1 MKLACGCGHRYGQ
14 AGRNWAT
21 WRQVKCIGPFLHL
34 RLPWQQRCR
43 RATAIAALW
52 PARCA
57 EQRVAMRPK
66 INLAAMITAAP
77 EVLSCG
83 GCSPAPGAAFKWLL
97 LQRASPSGRS
107 GTRHQPA
114 RQPRRPHCHAD
125 CARLR
130 GGCCCWPAPAA
141 GASIKI
147 RPYCTCFDT
156 LTCTP
161 PHGFSCL
168 KSCNSQPGFL
178 ELTLLLAARSAVGSR
193 IPRCFRLLA
202 ACFLSI

>member
-1 MKLACGCGHRYGQ
+1 
-14 AGRNWAT
+14 
-21 WRQVKCIGPFLHL
+21 VKCIGPFLHL

-107 GTRHQPA
+107 GTRHQPGSHGGHTA
-114 RQPRRPHCHAD
+114 TQTVPD
-125 CARLR
+125 CAV
-130 GGCCCWPAPAA
+130 AAAA
-141 GASIKI
+141 GLRRLLGHRLK
-147 RPYCTCFDT
+147 YDLTCFDT

-161 PHGFSCL
+161 PMDFHVSVL
-168 KSCNSQPGFL
+168 
-178 ELTLLLAARSAVGSR
+178 
-193 IPRCFRLLA
+193 
-202 ACFLSI
+202 